1 MSGFWKRT
9 IRRALLVWVLL
20 PMHLTAPFA
29 LCQEPAL
36 PLGSTAD
43 GASTLPEFASFS
55 DALQFADDA
64 WVFGDYDLVI
74 RVLESRLL
82 PSPPPVEEGVLVHA
96 WSRLGSSAY
105 YEENEELAYTCFL
118 ELLRLDSSHTLD
130 RLLFPAQV
138 IAFFERVRSENAASL
153 EVSTPAASSGDTI
166 YLVRSS
172 TRQSRLVSAL
182 PLGYGFFTQDR
193 DIEGTVYLLGEA
205 ALGIA
210 SAWLYIANETSR
222 DAAGYYA
229 DPGLAERRQR
239 AQVGTGIAFFVLL
252 AANVL
257 HGALTHPAE
266 TDFEYQTL
274 DALPSE
280 VQTQS
285 GARRW
290 RIGFHAI
297 IGNTQP

>member
-1 MSGFWKRT
+1 MVRFRKLT
-9 IRRALLVWVLL
+9 IRLSLLIWALLVIQL
-20 PMHLTAPFA
+20 PGGVA
-29 LCQEPAL
+29 LCQEPGL
-36 PLGSTAD
+36 PLSSVESGSSDVPA
-43 GASTLPEFASFS
+43 FRSFS

-64 WVFGDYDLVI
+64 WVFGDYGLVI
-74 RVLESRLL
+74 GVLESWLL
-82 PSPPPVEEGVLVHA
+82 PTPPPAEDAVLVHA

-105 YEENEELAYTCFL
+105 YEGDEELAYACFL
-118 ELLRLDSSHTLD
+118 ELLRLDSGHRLD

-138 IAFFERVRSENAASL
+138 IAFFEQVRSENAEAL
-153 EVSTPAASSGDTI
+153 EVVAPASSSGETI

-210 SAWLYIANETSR
+210 SAWLYMANETSR

-239 AQVGTGIAFFVLL
+239 AQIGTGIAFFALL
-252 AANVL
+252 GANIL
-257 HGALTHPAE
+257 HGALTHPDE

-274 DALPSE
+274 DELPAG
-280 VQTQS
+280 VQPQS
-285 GARRW
+285 RGRRW

-297 IGNTQP
+297 LGGTEP